1 MARNTMTVKKL
12 IPASLIS
19 SGRVDQLG
27 LRCDVT
33 YQHLTFEG
41 LFTDLHLSLTLH
53 LFDPYLV
60 FPFTVLIKLYVTLQD
75 DVKLKIMFEKLSQ
88 RSAVGI
94 FGDDYI

>member
-27 LRCDVT
+27 LKCDVT

-60 FPFTVLIKLYVTLQD
+60 FPFAVLIKLYVTLQD
-75 DVKLKIMFEKLSQ
+75 DVKLKIMFEKLPQ